1 MPRPL
6 SQRSFV
12 PASDAA
18 FSDWFTQFNTTVQAS
33 PFTGFGGTTAMQGS
47 ISTLYAAWTGA
58 LVAYEDKANR
68 SPSVV
73 EGKNVAKAQALVG
86 IRSVAKVISA
96 LIVNA
101 VKTNAKTVEAGVLEL
116 MELGLT
122 VPASLNPT
130 GTDTRKKRQVPKFPP
145 IVEVTSDAAGQ
156 LILSYEN
163 GEHLNPGEHE
173 LSRKKIKPRGVTG
186 IEFMLRFP
194 SIPEGSAVSNVITKV
209 LSRTPERLTLP
220 EAYKGRPV
228 HVIGRYVG
236 TGSDASAW
244 SEEQITTV
252 PGKPMNVQSLT
263 TPTDA

>member
-6 SQRSFV
+6 SQRSFI

-18 FSDWFTQFNTTVQAS
+18 FDAWFTEFNGTVQESA
-33 PFTGFGGTTAMQGS
+33 FTTFNGTTAMQGS
-47 ISTLYAAWTGA
+47 ISTLHANWAAA
-58 LVAYEDKANR
+58 FLDYEDKSAR
-68 SPSVV
+68 SPAVV
-73 EGKNVAKAQALVG
+73 EAKNVAKANALIG
-86 IRSVAKVISA
+86 IRSVAKVITA
-96 LIVNA
+96 LIVNL
-101 VKTNAKTVEAGVLEL
+101 VKTGVKTVEAGVAEL
-116 MELGLT
+116 MALGLT

-145 IVEVTSDAAGQ
+145 IIEVTSDAAGQ

-163 GEHLNPGEHE
+163 GEHLNPGENE

-209 LSRTPERLTLP
+209 LSRTPDRMTLP

-236 TGSDASAW
+236 TGSDASSW